1 VKKVKRYDSPDHGKW
16 MTTPFTKSPEGFLTG
31 RAIVTSVGVFT
42 YRNNDGSIRRELR
55 LPEEVFAREALN
67 SMKLKPMTNNHPD
80 EKVTADNA
88 KALQIGSLGNNPS
101 DWVDNYGLKFPEQM
115 ERGESGSDGFHVSID
130 LTVTDAA
137 AIKEIEEHGK
147 FALSMGYECEIE
159 ETSGVWCGMA
169 YDCIQR
175 NIRYNHC
182 ALVDGARAGDAA
194 RIRLDSLDIHLDGGD
209 AVLVNI
215 TSGVTRGDQA
225 ITQEDKA
232 MKKIRID
239 GVEYDGE
246 EGLIN
251 AYNSEKKRAD
261 AAETKLDSIEKDAA
275 KAKSTLEGEL
285 DTAKAR
291 ADKAEKE
298 LKDAQAAINDPKR
311 LDAAI
316 AAKLALH
323 DAAKKAG
330 VEIKNDMSDQDIQKA
345 VILKVFPEAKLD
357 GRDENYILA
366 RFDSTVE
373 TLKTLADGKSR
384 IVAGENFKGETR
396 RDSETAHQDMVN
408 RLYNL
413 SNGLDENADTGEED

>member
-1 VKKVKRYDSPDHGKW
+1 
-16 MTTPFTKSPEGFLTG
+16 
-31 RAIVTSVGVFT
+31 
-42 YRNNDGSIRRELR
+42 
-55 LPEEVFAREALN
+55 
-67 SMKLKPMTNNHPD
+67 
-80 EKVTADNA
+80 
-88 KALQIGSLGNNPS
+88 
-101 DWVDNYGLKFPEQM
+101 
-115 ERGESGSDGFHVSID
+115 
-130 LTVTDAA
+130 
-137 AIKEIEEHGK
+137 
-147 FALSMGYECEIE
+147 
-159 ETSGVWCGMA
+159 
-169 YDCIQR
+169 
-175 NIRYNHC
+175 
-182 ALVDGARAGDAA
+182 
-194 RIRLDSLDIHLDGGD
+194 
-209 AVLVNI
+209 
-215 TSGVTRGDQA
+215 
-225 ITQEDKA
+225 

-261 AAETKLDSIEKDAA
+261 TAETKLDSAEKAAA

-298 LKDAQAAINDPKR
+298 LKDAQAALNDPKR

-316 AAKLALH
+316 AAKLAFH

-357 GRDENYILA
+357 GKDENYITA
-366 RFDSTVE
+366 RFDATVE
-373 TLKTLADGKSR
+373 TLKTRADGKSR
-384 IVAGENFKGETR
+384 VVAGENYQGEAR
-396 RDSETAHQDMVN
+396 RDSDTAHQDMVN